1 MQDTRTKMAWL
12 REAIIAIDPHD
23 AVLAQHIRP
32 VLEPLFHS
40 LQALAQQ
47 GPAEVQADARVS
59 SHIVRSMMAQ
69 CPY

>member
-1 MQDTRTKMAWL
+1 MTWI

-32 VLEPLFHS
+32 VLEPLFQA
-40 LQALAQQ
+40 LQSLAQQ
-47 GPAEVQADARVS
+47 GPANVQADARVS
-59 SHIVRSMMAQ
+59 SHIVKSIIQQ